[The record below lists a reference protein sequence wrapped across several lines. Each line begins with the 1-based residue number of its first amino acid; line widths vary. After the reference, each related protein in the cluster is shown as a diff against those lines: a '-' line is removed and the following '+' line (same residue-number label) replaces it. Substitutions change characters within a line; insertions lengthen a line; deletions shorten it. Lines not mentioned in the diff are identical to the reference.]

1 MSQNLSRRQLLR
13 AGLAGS
19 ATLAAAAVHA
29 APAGLYKPGT
39 YTAKAAGIAGD
50 VRVSMT
56 FETDRIVD
64 VVIDASSETPSIGQA
79 AAEKLKKALLASQGA
94 EIDAVSGAT
103 VTSNAVTR
111 AARKCIEQAQG
122 KIPVEVITEKTAEE
136 ASKTGDWLG
145 KPPVIDEKDIVKTVK
160 PKSSLSDA
168 APAACLPLPAPPRAE
183 PR

>member
-64 VVIDASSETPSIGQA
+64 VVIKPTSEQVGFSCKRLCG
-79 AAEKLKKALLASQGA
+79 SQK
-94 EIDAVSGAT
+94 E
-103 VTSNAVTR
+103 
-111 AARKCIEQAQG
+111 
-122 KIPVEVITEKTAEE
+122 
-136 ASKTGDWLG
+136 W
-145 KPPVIDEKDIVKTVK
+145 
-160 PKSSLSDA
+160 SSL
-168 APAACLPLPAPPRAE
+168 L
-183 PR
+183 

>member
-79 AAEKLKKALLASQGA
+79 AAEKLKKAPSRL
-94 EIDAVSGAT
+94 SGCR
-103 VTSNAVTR
+103 NR
-111 AARKCIEQAQG
+111 CRFRRY
-122 KIPVEVITEKTAEE
+122 
-136 ASKTGDWLG
+136 GDLQRRY
-145 KPPVIDEKDIVKTVK
+145 
-160 PKSSLSDA
+160 
-168 APAACLPLPAPPRAE
+168 ACGPQVH
-183 PR
+183 

>member
-13 AGLAGS
+13 ASLAGS

-64 VVIDASSETPSIGQA
+64 VVIDASRKRLPS
-79 AAEKLKKALLASQGA
+79 
-94 EIDAVSGAT
+94 
-103 VTSNAVTR
+103 
-111 AARKCIEQAQG
+111 AR
-122 KIPVEVITEKTAEE
+122 P
-136 ASKTGDWLG
+136 L
-145 KPPVIDEKDIVKTVK
+145 
-160 PKSSLSDA
+160 PKSSRRPFSPLRVPKSMPF
-168 APAACLPLPAPPRAE
+168 PALR
-183 PR
+183 

>member
-145 KPPVIDEKDIVKTVK
+145 RLSSTRRTLSRPSK

>member
-122 KIPVEVITEKTAEE
+122 KIPVEVITLT
-136 ASKTGDWLG
+136 SRG
-145 KPPVIDEKDIVKTVK
+145 
-160 PKSSLSDA
+160 
-168 APAACLPLPAPPRAE
+168 
-183 PR
+183 

>member
-64 VVIDASSETPSIGQA
+64 VVIDASSETPSI
-79 AAEKLKKALLASQGA
+79 L
-94 EIDAVSGAT
+94 
-103 VTSNAVTR
+103 
-111 AARKCIEQAQG
+111 
-122 KIPVEVITEKTAEE
+122 
-136 ASKTGDWLG
+136 
-145 KPPVIDEKDIVKTVK
+145 KTVESTLSQIRRRRARGTSGLW
-160 PKSSLSDA
+160 PSS
-168 APAACLPLPAPPRAE
+168 P
-183 PR
+183 